1 MPPFIN
7 RNYASFT
14 GPLSEDEAAY
24 SYELTSQEGIWP
36 TDLPTDTSYKL
47 TDIGMLF
54 FNNPA
59 EYAYFHCFGNSV
71 NLISL
76 EKGYYQDLPSLLA
89 NVLNTV
95 FNGNIIT
102 NGSVV
107 ANGIITANGSVLC
120 NGVVNVSG
128 IGDVAAYCTNLNAI
142 KLDKSNKGFDIPH
155 PNKEGYRLRHICV
168 EGPEDG
174 PIYFR
179 GKLEGKN
186 VIEIPD
192 YWNGLVDFE
201 TLTVNLTPIGSYQE
215 LFVET
220 IQWNKNIIIKN
231 REGGTIN
238 CYYQVWAAR
247 KYDDK
252 LLVEYEGESPKDYP
266 GDNSRFSIAGY
277 DYDRR

>member
-1 MPPFIN
+1 MGFK
-7 RNYASFT
+7 YKDFGTFT
-14 GPLSEDEAAY
+14 GPLDKTGDY
-24 SYELTSQEGIWP
+24 FYEKVSKEGFWHE
-36 TDLPTDTSYKL
+36 DLPQDLSFKL
-47 TDIGMLF
+47 SDIGIVF
-54 FNNPA
+54 YRDRSD
-59 EYAYFHCFGNSV
+59 YAYFHLYGTSTSLV
-71 NLISL
+71 TL
-76 EKGYYQDLPSLLA
+76 EKNSGDLPNLLA
-89 NVLNTV
+89 NIQNTV
-95 FNGNIIT
+95 FNGKIIVNDKIVCNST
-102 NGSVV
+102 IIANDNVV
-107 ANGIITANGSVLC
+107 C
-120 NGVVNVSG
+120 NSIVNLSG
-128 IGDVAAYCTNLNAI
+128 IGNVEAYLKNLNAT

-186 VIEIPD
+186 IIEIPD

-215 LFVET
+215 LFVESV
-220 IQWNKNIIIKN
+220 QWNKNIVIKN
-231 REGGTIN
+231 REGGPIN

-252 LLVEYEGESPKDYP
+252 LQVEYLGETPKDYP

-277 DYDRR
+277 DYDRG